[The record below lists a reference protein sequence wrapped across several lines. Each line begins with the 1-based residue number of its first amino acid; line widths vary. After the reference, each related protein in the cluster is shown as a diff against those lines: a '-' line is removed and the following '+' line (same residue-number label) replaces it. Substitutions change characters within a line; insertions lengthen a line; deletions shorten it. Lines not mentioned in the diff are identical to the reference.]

1 MIGAV
6 DLSLMTIPPLDFVR
20 LACLFDL
27 VTQIVSAPDR
37 PDRVVQHRGQVFLIC
52 TKLFPPQ
59 RLTVSAI
66 YQVEETTPLRVSIR
80 HIEFR

>member
-27 VTQIVSAPDR
+27 VTQIVNAPDQ
-37 PDRVVQHRGQVFLIC
+37 PDRVVERRGQTFLIRS
-52 TKLFPPQ
+52 KRFPPQ
-59 RLTVSAI
+59 RLTASAI
-66 YQVEETTPLRVSIR
+66 YQVEPAEPLRVSIR
-80 HIEFR
+80 HIEFH